1 MNLRALLW
9 CLAFGTASF
18 ADLCAGTL
26 TGHVRDPNWFARRV
40 DTDPFGVGQY
50 EYAVN
55 ANGTNISAVGGADDT
70 DVFGAFSMP
79 GLTGGS
85 YTAVSWDVWWRSAY
99 AFNVSVPGSGTS
111 GDADV
116 RLKATMWGYPTFWDS
131 TGYHEFGQTFVA
143 TGPISMIYLRAPA
156 FTGSPQY
163 TLTIRE
169 GGPGGAR
176 VGATRTFNTGDQ
188 RLVYAFDEM
197 PTVPGQT
204 YYLRIRT
211 PSPSQHGVIAQMD
224 PRPDYSDPMP
234 GGCLWLGD
242 GTTLTPYPD
251 QDLGVVIMADDDGL
265 ITNMFHRQGGGS
277 FDGTSVG
284 QTFIARGVNLI
295 SAAFWLA
302 DPTFPTYVVRVLRDG
317 PGGAQVGTTRRGR
330 VARSGDPEMIV
341 AWAPGECPLTS
352 GNTYYLEVTRDGG
365 GIFNVALLNTGN
377 PYTNGMAF
385 TNGVAAVGSD
395 LAGTIMEEQSAGAAR
410 QPVVQITAGPSV
422 AENDRGS
429 NWMII
434 RWTTSAGS
442 DTRIEYA
449 AEHPPYAA
457 TNYSAQLTNTQN
469 HFIAVSNLQANTMY
483 HYRVSS
489 VRPNWRSATS
499 RDLVVCT
506 RPASPNLLANPGFEQ
521 GGGPGNTIP
530 GWYEA
535 PGVDIRATNSVW
547 FFSVQPAEGNWWL
560 QGSVNGSS
568 SDSHISQR
576 VSGLKPGVDCT
587 FSASVMT
594 LHRENDTYK
603 YDVWQDQGRLIY
615 MRLGIDPTGGTNV
628 NAASV
633 QWTPRMYSHRH
644 YTQLAKTVR
653 PIGSNVTVFISMKG
667 QGGQWHVYVVD
678 GCALTQE
685 EIPIRLVNPLVSS
698 NGVFQAS
705 VSGRANRSNIVE
717 ATANLTNWTV
727 LTNIHNA
734 SGATPFTVPATGLR
748 RFYRARLVP

>member
-1 MNLRALLW
+1 MNMRASLL
-9 CLAFGTASF
+9 CLVLTAS
-18 ADLCAGTL
+18 ALPTHAGTL
-26 TGHVRDPNWFARRV
+26 VGHVRDLNWYARR
-40 DTDPFGVGQY
+40 TTTEPFGVGQY

-79 GLTGGS
+79 GLAAGN
-85 YTAVSWDVWWRSAY
+85 YTVASWDVWWRSAY
-99 AFNVSVPGSGTS
+99 AFNVAVPASGTS

-156 FTGSPQY
+156 FTGAPQY

-176 VGATRTFNTGDQ
+176 VGATRSFNTGDQ
-188 RLVYAFDEM
+188 RLIYAYGEM
-197 PTVPGQT
+197 PTIAGRT

-211 PSPSQHGVIAQMD
+211 PAPADHGVIAQMD

-234 GGCLWLGD
+234 GGSLWLGN

-251 QDLGVVIMADDDGL
+251 QDLGVVIMSDDDGL

-277 FDGTSVG
+277 VDGTSVG
-284 QTFIARGVNLI
+284 QTFVARGVNLI

-302 DPTFPTYVVRVLRDG
+302 DPTFPVYVVRVLRDD
-317 PGGAQVGTTRRGR
+317 PAGAQVGTTKRGR

-341 AWAPGECPLTS
+341 AWAPGECPLTP

-365 GIFNVALLNTGN
+365 GTFNVALLNTSN
-377 PYTNGMAF
+377 PYTNGTAF
-385 TNGVAAVGSD
+385 HNGVALSTSD
-395 LAGTIMEEQSAGAAR
+395 IAGTIMEEQSAGAAR
-410 QPVVQITAGPSV
+410 MPILQITGDPFVQES
-422 AENDRGS
+422 ERGS
-429 NWMII
+429 NRLTI
-434 RWTTSAGS
+434 RWTTSAVS

-449 AEHPPYAA
+449 AEHPPYTSTNFAA
-457 TNYSAQLTNTQN
+457 QFTQN
-469 HFIAVSNLQANTMY
+469 HFITISNLQPHTMY

-489 VRPNWRSATS
+489 VRANWRPAVS
-499 RDLVVCT
+499 RDMVICT
-506 RPASPNLLANPGFEQ
+506 RPVSSNLLVNGGFEQ

-535 PGVDIRATNSVW
+535 PGIDIRATNSMW
-547 FFSVQPAEGNWWL
+547 FFPMQPAEGSWWL

-568 SDSHISQR
+568 SDSYISQR
-576 VSGLKPGVDCT
+576 VSGLKPGIDCT
-587 FSASVMT
+587 FSGWVLTAP
-594 LHRENDTYK
+594 RENDTYK

-615 MRLGIDPTGGTNV
+615 MRLGIDPTGATN
-628 NAASV
+628 ATASTV

-644 YTQLAKTVR
+644 YTQLAKTVK
-653 PIGSNVTVFISMKG
+653 PQGSNVTVFVSMKG
-667 QGGQWHVYVVD
+667 QGVQWHLYAVD
-678 GCALTQE
+678 GCELTQQ
-685 EIPIRLVNPLVSS
+685 EIPTRLINPIVSS
-698 NGVFQAS
+698 NIFRATVA
-705 VSGRANRSNIVE
+705 GRANRSNIVE
-717 ATANLTNWTV
+717 GSTTLTNWTV
-727 LTNIHNA
+727 LTNFYNA
-734 SGATPFTVPATGLR
+734 AGATPFTDSAVAPR
-748 RFYRARLVP
+748 RFYRAR